1 MMLYWGAA
9 AAFAVSMLIALL
21 LKPLFHLEGP
31 AWYLVLGVMGALGV
45 GSASIWMYFQAKR
58 QARKDAQAGGGGG
71 GGAPAAAGGPAGG
84 TEADQWIREANARLA
99 HSKGA
104 GIANLPLIFVAGDRG
119 AAKTSTILNSGLEP
133 ELLAGQIYQ
142 DNVVAPTRGANIFF
156 ARDTVVVEAGGTL
169 MAQPSNWK
177 ALVAKLEP
185 GKLRGTN
192 SLAPRGVMLCFDLE
206 AFSRQGAADSVAN
219 AARYLQ
225 ERLGEV
231 SQVLGISYPVYVL
244 FTRADRVPFFADFVR
259 NLTNDE
265 AGQVVGATLPI
276 RTSAGGIYAEEETR
290 RISDAFNQL
299 VHSFCDQRLRLLP
312 RETDAEKIPGAYEF
326 PREFRKLRNLLTQFL
341 VDVGRPSQL
350 RASPFLRG
358 FYFSGVRPVEVRDIP
373 APLLAPTPAPAA
385 AAHEVSGATS
395 MFRAGMLAERKAQQA
410 MAPQAGQ
417 DGGTRRV
424 PQWLFLG
431 HLFHEVVLADSA
443 ARATSGASIKTSL
456 TKRILLGTAAGLC
469 LFYSIMLLVS
479 FFGNQTLENNAIT
492 AARNI
497 AAGEA
502 SGANLPSEDA
512 LRRLETLRQSLAQL
526 TDYQSNGAP
535 FGLRWGLYS
544 GSSMLPQVR
553 RIYYNKF
560 RQLLFGSTQTRV
572 LTFLQKTPVSP
583 GPNDDYGYA
592 YDSLKAY
599 LLTTAEWKRSA
610 DPNLQSFLGSRLLAR
625 WTEGRDADIGKA
637 RTDLAKLQFDFYA
650 KDLPNGNPFTP
661 SSEGSTVDHARVYLS
676 GFSGVERVY
685 RFLVGEASK
694 LHPPANFNQQFP
706 GTAEAVTN
714 TVDVAWAYTR
724 DGWKYMQ
731 DQIKKQN
738 FGGEQWVLGAYQGQT
753 VDQATMESGILSRYT
768 SDYIALWRKV
778 MQNGRVNPYAS
789 LQDASKKLNVL
800 TSSGAPLLALFW
812 WVSQNT
818 AVDLPGVS
826 DKFRSVQAVV
836 PPSQVQQYI
845 VPQNQIYNA
854 GLMTLQQAVDRAA
867 NKEPNA
873 DQAERDSAQSATQTT
888 RQLTSA
894 LPPDPDA
901 HLEKRSEELLL
912 QPIKYLDGMG
922 AQDLRAGGA
931 RVCAAFN
938 ALTTKFPFNPLA
950 TPEVSMDELGDILRP
965 KTGKLWVFYDTTL
978 KDAMT
983 CQNGDCVAK
992 GNPPLNPAFVSSIS
1006 QLMKFSRALY
1016 GDAGVDPN
1024 LTYKMKPLPTDQIS
1038 EFTIT
1043 INGQAP
1049 VKLKGGEDHSFV
1061 FPGPG
1066 TPGFKMGTKQADG
1079 GTPEIEEPASK
1090 WAVFRFFFGADTVEP
1105 APGGY
1110 TLTWRVVQGTNRIP
1124 QLVKGK
1130 PLVYQFF
1137 VDTVVFSKDFLSRLK
1152 CNVPVTR

>member
-1 MMLYWGAA
+1 MTLYWGAA
-9 AAFAVSMLIALL
+9 AFFVFFMIIAMVI
-21 LKPLFHLEGP
+21 KPLFHLEGP
-31 AWYLVLGVMGALGV
+31 AWYLVLGIMSALGV
-45 GSASIWMYFQAKR
+45 GSAAIFMYFQAKWE
-58 QARKDAQAGGGGG
+58 ARKAGGAGA
-71 GGAPAAAGGPAGG
+71 GGAGAAPGG
-84 TEADQWIREANARLA
+84 TEADLWIREANARLA
-99 HSKGA
+99 QSKGA

-119 AAKTSTILNSGLEP
+119 TAKTSTILNSGLEP

-142 DNVVAPTRGANIFF
+142 DNAVAPTRGANIFF

-185 GKLRGTN
+185 GKLRGSSN
-192 SLAPRGVMLCFDLE
+192 LAPRGVVLCFDLE
-206 AFSRQGAADSVAN
+206 AFTRQGAADAVAN

-259 NLTNDE
+259 NLTHEE

-276 RTSAGGIYAEEETR
+276 RTSSTGIYAEEETR
-290 RISDAFNQL
+290 RITDAFNQL

-312 RETDAEKIPGAYEF
+312 RETDAEKVPGAYEF

-358 FYFSGVRPVEVRDIP
+358 FYFSGVRPVETRDIP
-373 APLLAPTPAPAA
+373 APLVAPTPTPAA
-385 AAHEVSGATS
+385 AGHEVSGATS

-410 MAPQAGQ
+410 MAPQGPQ
-417 DGGTRRV
+417 DGGLRRV

-431 HLFHEVVLADSA
+431 HLFHEVVMADTT
-443 ARATSGASIKTSL
+443 ARAASGASVKTSL
-456 TKRILLGTAAGLC
+456 ARRILLATAAGLC

-479 FFGNQTLENNAIT
+479 FFGNNTLENNAIT

-497 AAGEA
+497 PAGEGA
-502 SGANLPSEDA
+502 GANLPSEDA

-526 TDYQSNGAP
+526 TDYQTNGAP
-535 FGLRWGLYS
+535 FSLRWGLYS
-544 GSSMLPQVR
+544 GSSMLPNVR

-560 RQLLFGSTQTRV
+560 RQLLFGSTQGKV
-572 LTFLQKTPVSP
+572 LTFLQHTPATP

-599 LLTTAEWKRSA
+599 LLTTTEWKRSTDA
-610 DPNLQSFLGSRLLAR
+610 SLQTFLGSRLLAR
-625 WTEGRDADIGKA
+625 WTEGRDAEIGKP
-637 RTDLAKLQFDFYA
+637 RSDLAKLQFDFYA
-650 KDLPNGNPFTP
+650 RDLPNGNPFVAASDGP
-661 SSEGSTVDHARVYLS
+661 AVDRTRVYLS

-685 RFLVGEASK
+685 RFLLADAAKG
-694 LHPPANFNQQFP
+694 HPPTNFNQQFP
-706 GTAEAVTN
+706 GSSEAVTDN
-714 TVDVAWAYTR
+714 VEVAWAYTR

-738 FGGEQWVLGAYQGQT
+738 FGGEQWVLGNYQGQSL
-753 VDQATMESGILSRYT
+753 DQAAMESGILNRYT
-768 SDYIALWRKV
+768 GDYVTLWRKV
-778 MQNGRVNPYAS
+778 LQNGKVNPYAN
-789 LQDASKKLNVL
+789 LQDASRKLTLL

-826 DKFRSVQAVV
+826 DKFKAVQAVV
-836 PPSQVQQYI
+836 PPSQAQQYI
-845 VPQNQIYNA
+845 VQQNQIYNA
-854 GLMTLQQAVDRAA
+854 SLMTLQQAVDRAA
-867 NKEPNA
+867 NKDPA
-873 DQAERDSAQSATQTT
+873 GDQAARDSAQSAKLTT
-888 RQLTSA
+888 RQLSA
-894 LPPDPDA
+894 TLPPDPDA
-901 HLEKRSEELLL
+901 HIEKRSEELLL
-912 QPIKYLDGMG
+912 QPITYLDGMG
-922 AQDLRAGGA
+922 AEDLRAGGA

-938 ALTTKFPFNPLA
+938 ALTNKFPFNPNA
-950 TPEVSMDELGDILRP
+950 TPEVTLDELGDILRP
-965 KTGKLWVFYDTTL
+965 KTGKLWMFYDSTL

-983 CQNGDCVAK
+983 CTNGDCVAK

-1016 GDAGVDPN
+1016 GDAGTMPN
-1024 LTYKMKPLPTDQIS
+1024 LTYKLKPLPSDQVS

-1043 INGQAP
+1043 INGQSP
-1049 VKLKGGEDHSFV
+1049 VKLKGGEEHSFV

-1066 TPGFKMGTKQADG
+1066 NPGFKLGTKQADG
-1079 GTPEIEEPASK
+1079 GSPELEEPPST
-1090 WAVFRFFFGADTVEP
+1090 WAAFRFFFGADTVEP
-1105 APGGY
+1105 ATGGY
-1110 TLTWRVVQGTNRIP
+1110 TLTWRVVQGTNKIP
-1124 QLVKGK
+1124 TRVSGK

-1152 CNVPVTR
+1152 CAVPVTR